1 MDGALLHA
9 EILVST
15 LKIPETPAERAA
27 AVLTMLVRGATDD
40 QATEAAREWGA
51 TPAEAAAYLAAAAA
65 RFQKIAQTVADVE
78 RGKAL
83 AQLLDLYARTVK
95 NSDYARALQVRKEM
109 STLLG
114 LTAAA
119 PKQAK
124 PAHDP
129 LADEIERLEKELGV
143 S

>member
-1 MDGALLHA
+1 MSAPKLPA
-9 EILVST
+9 
-15 LKIPETPAERAA
+15 TPAERAE
-27 AVLTMLVRGATDD
+27 AVMTMLVRGATDE
-40 QATEAAREWGA
+40 QATATALEWGA
-51 TPAEAAAYLAAAAA
+51 TPAEAAGYLAGAAA

-129 LADEIERLEKELGV
+129 LADEIDRLEKELGV